1 MSTKSYPEVQ
11 QLVSEASHIVIVQ
24 AENPDGDSLGSSLAL
39 EAIFSEMGKKVSL
52 YCAIEIPKYLR
63 YAHGWDRVQDT
74 FPHNADLT
82 IIVDTASSTLL
93 EKALGENGAYI
104 TAHPVIVLDHHA
116 TASDLAFDH
125 VALNDPKAVAT
136 GELIYYMAKELDWPL
151 PADACEN
158 LTLSILADSLGLIT
172 EAVSAKSVAAI
183 AGLIEG
189 GAKISAIENRRREFM
204 KKSAEILEYKG
215 RLLQRIEYYL
225 DGTLAVVHIP
235 WDEIHDF
242 SNQYNPSVLVLD
254 EMRLVEGVRLAVA
267 IKTYPDGKVTGKLRA
282 NPDAKIAETVAAY
295 FGGGGH
301 PYAAG
306 FKIFG
311 DPLDHVKT
319 ELISAVDKALQDYD
333 KTITATER

>member
-1 MSTKSYPEVQ
+1 MSTKLYSEVQ
-11 QLVSEASHIVIVQ
+11 KLVADASHIVIVQ

-63 YAHGWDRVQDT
+63 YAQGWDRVQDT
-74 FPHNADLT
+74 FPNSADLT
-82 IIVDTASSTLL
+82 IIVDTASTALL
-93 EKALGENGAYI
+93 EKALGGNSTFI
-104 TAHPVIVLDHHA
+104 TSHPVIVLDHHA
-116 TASDLAFDH
+116 TAGDLAFEH
-125 VALNDPKAVAT
+125 VAINDSAAVAT
-136 GELIYYMAKELDWPL
+136 GELIYYMAKELNWPL

-158 LTLSILADSLGLIT
+158 LALSILADSLGLIT
-172 EAVSAKSVAAI
+172 EAVSAKSVMAV
-183 AGLIEG
+183 AGLLEG
-189 GAKISAIENRRREFM
+189 GAKISTIENRRREFM

-225 DGTLAVVHIP
+225 DGALAVVHIP

-267 IKTYPDGKVTGKLRA
+267 IKTYPDGKITGKLRA

-311 DPLDHVKT
+311 DSLDHVRT
-319 ELISAVDKALQDYD
+319 ELISAVDKALQNYD
-333 KTITATER
+333 TSK